1 MTSQMIANGIIVVGF
16 FSAVVFLFT
25 AAAATALAWFKINSR
40 VEELS
45 DKVDAI
51 DVDLADLTKD
61 FRDFRSVS
69 DERHEKLL
77 ALIEKQAVASA
88 EQKDMIIKQGDMI
101 ARHGDMIAKH
111 GDMIGELMT
120 VMKQSP
126 QAGPA

>member
-25 AAAATALAWFKINSR
+25 AAAASALAWFKINSR

-51 DVDLADLTKD
+51 DVDLADLTK
-61 FRDFRSVS
+61 DFRSVS

-120 VMKQSP
+120 VMK
-126 QAGPA
+126 